1 MSNIGAALY
10 HIIDVQFLKNV
21 ITTYFVGGCNMYE
34 LTAPSDGTKTVIF
47 GVSKTDFLT
56 IDPIAL
62 ENSLA
67 PNLVAVSS
75 NDLMSTEKKK
85 KNVTQWKKK
94 VRNAKKITYFLV
106 TFIFFDIGQSALFKY
121 NIMANHYF
129 NII

>member
-85 KNVTQWKKK
+85 KKRYTMKKES
-94 VRNAKKITYFLV
+94 KKCKKDN
-106 TFIFFDIGQSALFKY
+106 IFFSNFYIL
-121 NIMANHYF
+121 
-129 NII
+129 